1 MNCPAFRSLHHTDV
15 LPDERIKLIIKLT
28 NRTPSKILLAVNVF
42 DDHRTKLMARISKD
56 EMQLPIM
63 EAKDLRRRPVKV
75 QFCMVRRVCDINGK
89 TLPANS
95 DT

>member
-1 MNCPAFRSLHHTDV
+1 ML
-15 LPDERIKLIIKLT
+15 LDEKLTLIITLT
-28 NRTPSKILLAVNVF
+28 NRTPNKIMLALKVF
-42 DDHRTKLMARISKD
+42 EDHRTKVRARISKD

-75 QFCMVRRVCDINGK
+75 QFRMFRRVCDINGR

-95 DT
+95 ET